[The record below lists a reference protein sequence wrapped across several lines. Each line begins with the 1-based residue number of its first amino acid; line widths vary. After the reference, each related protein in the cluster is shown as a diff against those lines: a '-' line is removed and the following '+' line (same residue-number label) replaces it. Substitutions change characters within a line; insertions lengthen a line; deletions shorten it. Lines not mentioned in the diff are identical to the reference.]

1 MWAKKPDPEY
11 KAEWFVVLGMVIL
24 GITVLFLSFNAKAD
38 YIYEANQSLYDLQTN
53 TTGSTGLG
61 SNDDAVSG
69 AFNIG
74 FTFDFYGQSFTQARM
89 ATNGCLHFKTSGA
102 YCSDYTPDPLPEVTY
117 TLYPF
122 WTDLIKD
129 NGSAMRAKAF
139 NDYTIFGW
147 YNMREYNRA
156 NSDNSFEV
164 WLYPNNTYEFRYG
177 ELEIINHDVLIGE
190 QGSASQTYTYLFH
203 DECSTGTTNV
213 AGTCVNT
220 NWNNTASNTLL
231 EGGGSLYGDGTN
243 QSLCATTPLT
253 SANCSGYA
261 AAYLAQQ
268 CALNSLYNEDCTGYT
283 AAFLTQQCNITQLY
297 SQECPSYW
305 SAYDDQQ
312 CEDDPQ
318 YSPSCAGY
326 TQEASVAYYVEETDY
341 GYTQD
346 DMWYD
351 EEYNEWLDSDDPCY
365 ENNCI
370 DFTDAD
376 WYALDIEQFGQ
387 EQVDEWYGNDVEFSN
402 DGFIEYGTVNEEDY
416 WTAIDDG
423 MDVYDLEQET
433 TWAEEELYLVSYDEI
448 EYDPLPFD
456 TSEELIEDFILHETV
471 LVEDYEDL
479 DTYIE
484 FESVEELDEWYEE
497 ELEQIEEERIEEELL
512 AEEEITEEVEE
523 VLEEEIFEEEVVE
536 ELFEEIEEER
546 LAEAEEEI
554 LEEREERS
562 GGITAT
568 QLSVVAS
575 TIQTASNSV
584 SGTTARTSTRGS
596 GWGSSTSGS
605 SGSYNSSGGSVVSS
619 TAGNT
624 TTTAVASAAS
634 GGGFSTSSSPSISDQ
649 IQTAQVQT
657 NTVLNLSQDMGSTS
671 GTGGSTQ
678 TVSNVTTVITPMP
691 IFDSNPQVVMADIQ
705 VTDMQGEIDTAVG
718 GVMTASEADQIA
730 DQIVADNI
738 KEQQEAGQTTQE
750 ETGEYGDQSTLV
762 AFMGYVPG
770 FDAYKEVQI
779 PQQETWY
786 EPKAIYADVSIS
798 DNIEAFYGLA
808 RTNINTM
815 QSLINQQPNL

>member
-11 KAEWFVVLGMVIL
+11 KAEWFVVLSMVIL

-74 FTFDFYGQSFTQARM
+74 FTFDFYGQPFTQARM

-102 YCSDYTPDPLPEVTY
+102 YCNDYTPDPLPEVTY

-139 NDYTIFGW
+139 DDYTIFGW

-243 QSLCATTPLT
+243 QALCATTPLT
-253 SANCSGYA
+253 SVNCSGYA

-268 CALNSLYNEDCTGYT
+268 CALNSLYDEDCTGYT

-312 CEDDPQ
+312 CEDDSQ

-351 EEYNEWLDSDDPCY
+351 EEYNEWLNSDDPCY

-512 AEEEITEEVEE
+512 AEEETIEEVEE

-575 TIQTASNSV
+575 TIQTATNSV

-596 GWGSSTSGS
+596 SWGTSAGGSNSTTTSGS
-605 SGSYNSSGGSVVSS
+605 SVVSS

-657 NTVLNLSQDMGSTS
+657 NTVLSLSQDMSSTS

-691 IFDSNPQVVMADIQ
+691 IFDSTPQVVMADVQ

-730 DQIVADNI
+730 DQIIADNI

-762 AFMGYVPG
+762 AFMGYVSG

-779 PQQETWY
+779 PQQKTWY
-786 EPKAIYADVSIS
+786 EPKAIYEDVTIS

>member
-1 MWAKKPDPEY
+1 MWAKKPDPQY
-11 KAEWFVVLGMVIL
+11 KAEWFVVAGMVIL
-24 GITVLFLSFNAKAD
+24 GLTVLFLSFNTKAD
-38 YIYEANQSLYDLQTN
+38 YIYEANQPLYDLQTN
-53 TTGSTGLG
+53 STGSTGLG

-102 YCSDYTPDPLPEVTY
+102 YCNDFTPDPLPEVTY

-129 NGSAMRAKAF
+129 NGSGMRAKAF
-139 NDYTIFGW
+139 DDHTIFGW

-190 QGSASQTYTYLFH
+190 QGSASQIYTYLYH

-220 NWNNTASNTLL
+220 NWNNTTSNTLL
-231 EGGGSLYGDGTN
+231 EGGGSLYGDGTD

-253 SANCSGYA
+253 SVNCPGYA
-261 AAYLAQQ
+261 AAYLTQQ
-268 CALNSLYNEDCTGYT
+268 CDLNSLYSSSCAN
-283 AAFLTQQCNITQLY
+283 
-297 SQECPSYW
+297 YW

-326 TQEASVAYYVEETDY
+326 TQESSVAYYVQDEFDY
-341 GYTQD
+341 GYEDDYGFTQD

-351 EEYNEWLDSDDPCY
+351 EEYDEWLDSDDPCY

-387 EQVDEWYGNDVEFSN
+387 DQVDEWYGNDVEFSD
-402 DGFIEYGTVNEEDY
+402 DGYIEYGTVNEEDY

-433 TWAEEELYLVSYDEI
+433 IWAEEELYLVSYDEI

-456 TSEELIEDFILHETV
+456 TSEDLIEDFILHETV

-512 AEEEITEEVEE
+512 AEEESIEEVEE

-562 GGITAT
+562 GGITAS
-568 QLSVVAS
+568 QLNVVAS

-596 GWGSSTSGS
+596 GWGTSAGGSNGTTTSG
-605 SGSYNSSGGSVVSS
+605 NSVVSS

-657 NTVLNLSQDMGSTS
+657 NTVLSLSQDMSSTS

-691 IFDSNPQVVMADIQ
+691 IFDSNPQVVMADVQ

-770 FDAYKEVQI
+770 FDAYKEAQI

-786 EPKAIYADVSIS
+786 EPKAIYADVTIS

>member
-1 MWAKKPDPEY
+1 MRAKKPDPKY
-11 KAEWFVVLGMVIL
+11 TAEWFVVVGMVIL
-24 GITVLFLSFNAKAD
+24 GITVLFASFNAKAD

-53 TTGSTGLG
+53 SVGSTGLG

-102 YCSDYTPDPLPEVTY
+102 YCNDFTPDPLTGQHTY

-129 NGSAMRAKAF
+129 NGSGMRAKAF
-139 NDYTIFGW
+139 DDHTIFGW

-156 NSDNSFEV
+156 NSDNSFEI
-164 WLYPNNTYEFRYG
+164 WLYPNDTFEFRYG
-177 ELEIINHDVLIGE
+177 ELDIINHDVLIGE
-190 QGSASQTYTYLFH
+190 VGSGSSEIYQYLYH
-203 DECSTGTTNV
+203 DECNTGSTNSSS
-213 AGTCVNT
+213 CVST
-220 NWNNTASNTLL
+220 DWNNIDKNANL
-231 EGGGSLYGDGTN
+231 ENGGSLYGVGSGNALD
-243 QSLCATTPLT
+243 
-253 SANCSGYA
+253 CSS
-261 AAYLAQQ
+261 
-268 CALNSLYNEDCTGYT
+268 ALNNVNCAGYT
-283 AAFLTQQCNITQLY
+283 AAYLTQQCNLDSLY
-297 SQECPSYW
+297 SNSCPNYS

-312 CEDDPQ
+312 CTDDPQ

-326 TQEASVAYYVEETDY
+326 TQESSVAYYVQDEFDY
-341 GYTQD
+341 GFSQE

-351 EEYNEWLDSDDPCY
+351 EEYNEWLDPYDPCY
-365 ENNCI
+365 ENNCA

-376 WYALDIEQFGQ
+376 WYELDIEQFGQ
-387 EQVDEWYGNDVEFSN
+387 EQVDEWYGNEVEFSN
-402 DGFIEYGTVNEEDY
+402 DGYIEYGTVNEEEY
-416 WTAIDDG
+416 WTVIDDG

-433 TWAEEELYLVSYDEI
+433 IWAEEELYLVSYDEI

-471 LVEDYEDL
+471 LIEDYEDL

-497 ELEQIEEERIEEELL
+497 ELAQNEEENFEEEPL
-512 AEEEITEEVEE
+512 AEEGIIEE
-523 VLEEEIFEEEVVE
+523 EEEIFEEEVVE

-554 LEEREERS
+554 LEEREERR

-568 QLSVVAS
+568 QLNVVAQ
-575 TIQTASNSV
+575 TINTAINSV
-584 SGTTARTSTRGS
+584 ANPTNNAVTTR
-596 GWGSSTSGS
+596 GWGSSS
-605 SGSYNSSGGSVVSS
+605 SGSGNSSVGTTS
-619 TAGNT
+619 GNT

-657 NTVLNLSQDMGSTS
+657 NTVLSLSQDIGSTS

-678 TVSNVTTVITPMP
+678 TVSNVTTVITSMP
-691 IFDSNPQVVMADIQ
+691 TFDSNPQVVMADVQ

-738 KEQQEAGQTTQE
+738 KEQQEAGQSTQE

-762 AFMGYVPG
+762 AFMGYVAG
-770 FDAYKEVQI
+770 FDAYREVQI

>member
-53 TTGSTGLG
+53 STGSTGLG

-102 YCSDYTPDPLPEVTY
+102 YCNDFTPDPLTGQHTY

-139 NDYTIFGW
+139 DNHTIFGW
-147 YNMREYNRA
+147 YNMREYNQA
-156 NSDNSFEV
+156 NTDNSFEV
-164 WLYPNNTYEFRYG
+164 WLYPNDTFEFRYG
-177 ELEIINHDVLIGE
+177 GLDIDSHDVLIGE
-190 QGSASQTYTYLFH
+190 IGSGTSEVYQYLFH
-203 DECSTGTTNV
+203 DECNTGSTNV
-213 AGTCVNT
+213 AGSCTNT
-220 NWNNTASNTLL
+220 SWNSSSSNTLL
-231 EGGGSLYGDGTN
+231 ENGGSLYGVGTGN
-243 QSLCATTPLT
+243 ALDCSNVLND
-253 SANCSGYA
+253 SNCTGYA
-261 AAYLAQQ
+261 AAYL
-268 CALNSLYNEDCTGYT
+268 
-283 AAFLTQQCNITQLY
+283 TQQCDLDSLY
-297 SQECPSYW
+297 SSSCANYW

-326 TQEASVAYYVEETDY
+326 TQESSVAYYVQDEFDY
-341 GYTQD
+341 GYEDDYGFTQD
-346 DMWYD
+346 DVWYD
-351 EEYNEWLDSDDPCY
+351 EEYDEWLGSDDPCY
-365 ENNCI
+365 ENNCV

-433 TWAEEELYLVSYDEI
+433 IWAEEELYLVSYDEI

-471 LVEDYEDL
+471 LTEDYEDL

-523 VLEEEIFEEEVVE
+523 ALEEEIFEEEVVE

-584 SGTTARTSTRGS
+584 TGTTTRTSTRGS
-596 GWGSSTSGS
+596 GWGTNTSGS

-657 NTVLNLSQDMGSTS
+657 NTVLSLSQDMGSTS

-691 IFDSNPQVVMADIQ
+691 IFDSTPQVVMADVQ

-762 AFMGYVPG
+762 AFMGYVAG
-770 FDAYKEVQI
+770 FDAYREVQI

-786 EPKAIYADVSIS
+786 EPKAIYADVTIS